1 MKPPGKIKISRQKL
15 KALVNDSAGSAAA
28 IHLVYVSDTQPGIV
42 RERKGETFVYKLD
55 GKQLKAKQE
64 LERIHRLV
72 IPPAW
77 EQVWICPLPN
87 GHLQV
92 TGLDVRKRKQY
103 KYHPL
108 WNVLRNHTKFS
119 HMYDLGK
126 ALPAIRE
133 RLEHDLTLPGLPA
146 EKVLAAVVSIMEH
159 TSLRVGN
166 NMYEKLY
173 GSFGLTTLKNRHVQ
187 INGHNVRFAFK
198 GKKGVYQDVQLKSRR
213 LARIVK
219 QCRDIPGKELFQYYD
234 ADGNTHAI
242 DSGMVNSYIR
252 EISGGNFTAKDFRTW
267 TGTLHALEA
276 FREVG
281 AADTVTA
288 IKKNIVTVLDAVAG
302 HLGNTRTVCR
312 KYYVHPTILDLYTN
326 QLLHKL
332 RVDFEEKNRQSDPS
346 GLLPDEQLLMHILE
360 KHSGALIL

>member
-1 MKPPGKIKISRQKL
+1 MKPPVIKISRRKL
-15 KALVNDSAGSAAA
+15 KALVNDSPGSAAA
-28 IHLVYVSDTQPGIV
+28 INLVYVNDTQQGIT
-42 RERKGETFVYKLD
+42 RERKGETFIYRLGNKEI
-55 GKQLKAKQE
+55 KNKAE
-64 LERIHRLV
+64 LERIRRLV

-77 EQVWICPLPN
+77 EQVWICTLPN

-92 TGLDVRKRKQY
+92 TGLDMRKRKQY
-103 KYHPL
+103 RYHPL
-108 WNVLRNHTKFS
+108 WNVLRNQAKFS
-119 HMYDLGK
+119 HLHEFGK
-126 ALPAIRE
+126 ALPAMRA
-133 RLEHDLTLPGLPA
+133 RLEHDLSLPGLPA
-146 EKVLAAVVSIMEH
+146 EKVLAAVVSVMEH

-187 INGHNVRFAFK
+187 INGNSVRFAFK

-234 ADGNTHAI
+234 ANGGTHTI
-242 DSGMVNSYIR
+242 DSGMVNNYIK

-267 TGTLHALEA
+267 SGTLHALEA
-276 FREVG
+276 FKAIG
-281 AADTVTA
+281 AAETATA
-288 IKKNIVTVLDAVAG
+288 IKKNIVSALDMVAG

-326 QLLHKL
+326 KLLHKC
-332 RVDFEEKNRQSDPS
+332 REDFEAKNLQSEPNA
-346 GLLPDEQLLMHILE
+346 LLPDEQLLMHILE
-360 KHSGALIL
+360 KHSGVLIL